1 MRKRSRNPRS
11 EMGRGTTTTSIGD
24 VMNELTAEEQRF
36 VDAAVEVI
44 YYTGLVAAC
53 VAILWWIIGKITR

>member
-1 MRKRSRNPRS
+1 
-11 EMGRGTTTTSIGD
+11 MGRGTTTTSIGD

-44 YYTGLVAAC
+44 YYTGLVATC
-53 VAILWWIIGKITR
+53 VAILWWFIGKITR